1 MAYKQPYNSPS
12 FRTDG
17 EEKPVVEAKVIDMST
32 RKGRRQSR
40 REDKTIKVRINP
52 NKYIKR
58 GGKLSSY
65 AKDHI
70 TKTNKRGKVTIEVP
84 KSEMNSSKSKL
95 FDTSIQ
101 RWTAAPYGKS
111 PSQQP
116 TAKGFKKQ
124 RNKDRVMKTAASV
137 LTGIIGGGTTV
148 LSALQNKY
156 VGPMALVEDKLSRKD
171 KKKKKKA
178 KNYTLELIGVEE
190 VKPFTGYS
198 KKDLKN
204 PNAPKNK
211 NKKNNC
217 GKGGLFNTKV
227 GNCMG
232 AGSWHR

>member
-1 MAYKQPYNSPS
+1 MAYKQPYNSLNLTID
-12 FRTDG
+12 RKD
-17 EEKPVVEAKVIDMST
+17 KPIAEATVIDMST
-32 RKGRRQSR
+32 RKSR
-40 REDKTIKVRINP
+40 RKIKRKNKTMKVRINP

-58 GGKLSSY
+58 GGELSSY

-84 KSEMNSSKSKL
+84 KSEMSSSKSKL

-101 RWTAAPYGKS
+101 TWTSAPYGKS

-116 TAKGFKKQ
+116 TAKDFKKQ
-124 RNKDRVMKTAASV
+124 RNKDRVMKTAAGI
-137 LTGIIGGGTTV
+137 LTGIVGGGGAAI
-148 LSALQNKY
+148 SALQNK
-156 VGPMALVEDKLSRKD
+156 GPMALVEDKLSRKD

-178 KNYTLELIGVEE
+178 EKYTLEVTGVEE
-190 VKPFTGYS
+190 KKPFKGYS
-198 KKDLKN
+198 KRDLRD

-211 NKKNNC
+211 NNKNSC
-217 GKGGLFNTKV
+217 GKTGLLNTKF